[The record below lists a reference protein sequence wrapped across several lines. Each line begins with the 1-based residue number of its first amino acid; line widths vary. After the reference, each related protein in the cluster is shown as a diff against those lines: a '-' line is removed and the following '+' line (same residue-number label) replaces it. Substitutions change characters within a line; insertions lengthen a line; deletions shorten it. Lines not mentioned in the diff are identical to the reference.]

1 MLRILNKGVA
11 PYKALQL
18 KIFFRFLKEYKSYSE
33 YIKKLNEFFDNELS
47 KENYIFDYHRM
58 KYIKVISYDILVNH
72 YLYGSSPIHFL
83 NIMRDKILRDMWY
96 YHIIDYHIS
105 HNDCSPFDTVDIEQC
120 CKMLGVNYK
129 KYCKKFY
136 KEWQRKENQNYLQK
150 R

>member
-1 MLRILNKGVA
+1 MLQILNKGIP

-18 KIFFRFLKEYKSYSE
+18 KIFFRFLKEYKSYSK
-33 YIKKLNEFFDNELS
+33 YVRKLNEFFDIELS

-58 KYIKVISYDILVNH
+58 KYIKVISYDILVNY
-72 YLYGSSPIHFL
+72 YLYGSSPLYFL
-83 NIMRDKILRDMWY
+83 NVMRDNILRELWY

-105 HNDCSPFDTVDIEQC
+105 HHDCSPFDTVDIEQC

-129 KYCKKFY
+129 KYCKKFH